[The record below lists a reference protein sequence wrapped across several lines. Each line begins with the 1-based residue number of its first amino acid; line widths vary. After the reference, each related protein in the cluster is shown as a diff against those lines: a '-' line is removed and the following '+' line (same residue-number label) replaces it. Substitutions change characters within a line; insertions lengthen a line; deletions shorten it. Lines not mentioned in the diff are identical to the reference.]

1 MTSVSESRT
10 KSGSGTGSE
19 LVCPPKESKGAGG
32 YLKLAGQGATA
43 LARGPLVTG
52 LFVAR
57 KGLDVARNMAGNREC
72 RRAQAA
78 ATIESGSRGR
88 GRKLLVTVGAL
99 GVVAAGGVVFYRS
112 RLGDHPPVAPEPPRI
127 ESTPPAP
134 VAAPEAAAPKAEAP
148 KAEAPAPK
156 PAATTNAKPAPA
168 ATPEAAAPKPEA
180 AAPKPETAAPKPEA
194 AAPKPEAAAP
204 KPAAAAQAKP
214 EPTATPEAVA
224 PKPTPAPAADTAPKS
239 TDAAPKGTADAAPTG
254 KHAAKEEPARKP
266 TPASKNAAAGGKG
279 TSAKPQPPSGPAG
292 GPKKQN

>member
-88 GRKLLVTVGAL
+88 GRRLLVTVGAL

-127 ESTPPAP
+127 ESVPPVS
-134 VAAPEAAAPKAEAP
+134 VAAPEAVAPKTEAP
-148 KAEAPAPK
+148 KTEAPAPK
-156 PAATTNAKPAPA
+156 PAAAPKTTPQPA
-168 ATPEAAAPKPEA
+168 ATPEAAAPKTD
-180 AAPKPETAAPKPEA
+180 APKTEAPKTDA
-194 AAPKPEAAAP
+194 ATP
-204 KPAAAAQAKP
+204 KPASPAKAKP
-214 EPTATPEAVA
+214 EPAATPEAVA
-224 PKPTPAPAADTAPKS
+224 PKPTPAP
-239 TDAAPKGTADAAPTG
+239 
-254 KHAAKEEPARKP
+254 KP
-266 TPASKNAAAGGKG
+266 
-279 TSAKPQPPSGPAG
+279 
-292 GPKKQN
+292 

>member
-168 ATPEAAAPKPEA
+168 ATPEAAAPKPE
-180 AAPKPETAAPKPEA
+180 T
-194 AAPKPEAAAP
+194 AAP

-224 PKPTPAPAADTAPKS
+224 PKPTPAPKPAPAADTASKS

>member
-1 MTSVSESRT
+1 MSESRT

-127 ESTPPAP
+127 ESSPPAP

-180 AAPKPETAAPKPEA
+180 AAPKPAA
-194 AAPKPEAAAP
+194 AAP
-204 KPAAAAQAKP
+204 AKP

-224 PKPTPAPAADTAPKS
+224 PKPTPAPKPAPAADTAPKS

-292 GPKKQN
+292 GPKKQD

>member
-88 GRKLLVTVGAL
+88 GRRLLVTVGAL

-127 ESTPPAP
+127 ESVPPVS
-134 VAAPEAAAPKAEAP
+134 VAAPEAVAPKTEAP
-148 KAEAPAPK
+148 KTEAPKTEAATPK
-156 PAATTNAKPAPA
+156 PADAAK
-168 ATPEAAAPKPEA
+168 T
-180 AAPKPETAAPKPEA
+180 
-194 AAPKPEAAAP
+194 
-204 KPAAAAQAKP
+204 KP
-214 EPTATPEAVA
+214 EPAATPEAVA
-224 PKPTPAPAADTAPKS
+224 PKPTPTPKPTPAAGTAPKS

-266 TPASKNAAAGGKG
+266 APEPKNAAAGGKG

-292 GPKKQN
+292 GPKKQD

>member
-148 KAEAPAPK
+148 KAEAPKAEAPAPK

-168 ATPEAAAPKPEA
+168 ATPEAAAPKPET
-180 AAPKPETAAPKPEA
+180 AAPKPETAAPKPE
-194 AAPKPEAAAP
+194 
-204 KPAAAAQAKP
+204 PA
-214 EPTATPEAVA
+214 ATPEAVA
-224 PKPTPAPAADTAPKS
+224 PKPTPAPKPAPAADTAPKS

-292 GPKKQN
+292 GPKKQD

>member
-19 LVCPPKESKGAGG
+19 LVCPPKGSKGAGG

-57 KGLDVARNMAGNREC
+57 KGLDVARSMAGNREC

-88 GRKLLVTVGAL
+88 GRRLLVTVGAL

-127 ESTPPAP
+127 ESVPPVP
-134 VAAPEAAAPKAEAP
+134 VAAPEAAAPKTEAP
-148 KAEAPAPK
+148 KTEAPAPK
-156 PAATTNAKPAPA
+156 PAAAAKAKPEPA
-168 ATPEAAAPKPEA
+168 AMPEAAAPKPVA
-180 AAPKPETAAPKPEA
+180 AAK
-194 AAPKPEAAAP
+194 
-204 KPAAAAQAKP
+204 AKP
-214 EPTATPEAVA
+214 EPVATPEAVA
-224 PKPTPAPAADTAPKS
+224 PKPEAGAPKPTPAPKPAPADTAPKS

-266 TPASKNAAAGGKG
+266 TPEPKNAAARGKG

-292 GPKKQN
+292 GPNKQD